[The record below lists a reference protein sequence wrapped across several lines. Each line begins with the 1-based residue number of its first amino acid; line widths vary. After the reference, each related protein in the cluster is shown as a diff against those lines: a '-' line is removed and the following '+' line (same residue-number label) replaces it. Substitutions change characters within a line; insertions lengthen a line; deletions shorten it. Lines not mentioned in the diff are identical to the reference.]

1 VKEILWATLRLRT
14 VRSMLNSKIILRK
27 ILLKLQLPKKI
38 IPLKRQSI
46 IHAAQ
51 LQMRKIKFFRKAP
64 LAHQLH
70 R

>member
-1 VKEILWATLRLRT
+1 
-14 VRSMLNSKIILRK
+14 MLNSKIILRK